1 MHVTSKEVD
10 ENGKHILTSVL
21 EADGPFALVS
31 EKGSISASV
40 VSAVRTSS
48 GGVELK
54 VAVSISEPAVEAPKS
69 LSEEDV
75 ALEYLA
81 SKGIKGD
88 EAKEDL
94 AKFGASRILAQKSG
108 DEAKAQSELDE
119 ELKAKL
125 SPGEP
130 A

>member
-10 ENGKHILTSVL
+10 DNGKHILTSVL

-40 VSAVRTSS
+40 MSAVRTSS
-48 GGVELK
+48 GGIEVK
-54 VAVSISEPAVEAPKS
+54 VSVSISEPAVEAPKS

-81 SKGIKGD
+81 SKGITGD
-88 EAKEDL
+88 EAKDDL
-94 AKFGASRILAQKSG
+94 AKFGASRILAQKS
-108 DEAKAQSELDE
+108 DDAAKAMAALDE
-119 ELKAKL
+119 QLKEKL
-125 SPGEP
+125 

>member
-10 ENGKHILTSVL
+10 QDGKHILTSVL

-54 VAVSISEPAVEAPKS
+54 VSVSISEPVVEAPKS

-75 ALEYLA
+75 ALAYLA
-81 SKGIKGD
+81 SKGITGD
-88 EAKEDL
+88 EAKDDL
-94 AKFGASRILAQKSG
+94 AKFGASRILAQKSD
-108 DEAKAQSELDE
+108 DEAKAQAALDE
-119 ELKAKL
+119 QLKEKL
-125 SPGEP
+125 

>member
-21 EADGPFALVS
+21 EADGPLELVS
-31 EKGSISASV
+31 AKGSVSASV
-40 VSAVRTSS
+40 ASVVRTSS
-48 GGVELK
+48 GGIEVK
-54 VAVSISEPAVEAPKS
+54 VVVAVTEPVVEAPKS
-69 LSEEDV
+69 VSPDDL

-81 SKGIKGD
+81 GKGITGK
-88 EAKEDL
+88 EAEDAL
-94 AKFGASRILAQKSG
+94 KVYGADRILARKS
-108 DEAKAQSELDE
+108 DDAAKAQAELDE

-125 SPGEP
+125 